1 MPCTNYGEVGNRVCL
16 RSRVPLL
23 LVHSVQDLL
32 SAVYR
37 RWKHLALTALLLMV
51 LVYVYAVLAFVFFRQ
66 LAVVE
71 VDRGY
76 VRDCVDPPSHSC
88 FSLCPLRPRGPLRDC
103 HCCVASSLI
112 D

>member
-1 MPCTNYGEVGNRVCL
+1 MPCTNYGEVGSRVCL

-76 VRDCVDPPSHSC
+76 VRAMAPPRLSYTC
-88 FSLCPLRPRGPLRDC
+88 FSLCSLRGACKIDVLC
-103 HCCVASSLI
+103 HLFL